1 VSTRSRSLLVA
12 AAAALLAASVLPVAD
27 AAPAFTLKQFKI
39 PTANSSPMSI
49 TTGSDGNFWFTE
61 SHVNSQN
68 ANHAIGR
75 ITPAGSVTEFVV
87 CNFCFPNDIVQGPD
101 GILYFTR
108 NDAPLGRI
116 RTTGEVLPIAG
127 EMFQFNGNGLAA
139 HGDDIWVTDFNNDAI
154 QRYDIPSG
162 TFTPYPIPTPDANP
176 FDVDVDAGG
185 TVWFTEAHAAGSIAR
200 LDPATGA
207 VTEFDVPGLPRQ
219 LAIAADG
226 AVWFTERF
234 DPQGV
239 GRFDPVTE
247 RVTIFPLTAV
257 GPEDIAA
264 APDGSMWFT
273 ESTGDRVVNIT
284 AAGVITEG
292 RTVKGS
298 EPVGITV
305 APDGAAWYTMLSANK
320 IASLRP
326 ASVTA
331 ISGEAE
337 PAARPLLRSRP

>member
-1 VSTRSRSLLVA
+1 
-12 AAAALLAASVLPVAD
+12 
-27 AAPAFTLKQFKI
+27 
-39 PTANSSPMSI
+39 M
-49 TTGSDGNFWFTE
+49 
-61 SHVNSQN
+61 NSQN
-68 ANHAIGR
+68 ANHAVGR

-87 CNFCFPNDIVQGPD
+87 CDFCFPNDIVQGPD
-101 GILYFTR
+101 GILYYTR

-185 TVWFTEAHAAGSIAR
+185 TVWFTEFDATDSIAR
-200 LDPATGA
+200 LDPVSTGSRDRVRRA
-207 VTEFDVPGLPRQ
+207 RLQTRH

-239 GRFDPVTE
+239 GRLDPVTE
-247 RVTIFPLTAV
+247 QVTIFPVTAV
-257 GPEDIAA
+257 GP
-264 APDGSMWFT
+264 DGHR
-273 ESTGDRVVNIT
+273 GGAGRLDVVH
-284 AAGVITEG
+284 
-292 RTVKGS
+292 RSRHWRPRYVK
-298 EPVGITV
+298 PVT
-305 APDGAAWYTMLSANK
+305 
-320 IASLRP
+320 
-326 ASVTA
+326 
-331 ISGEAE
+331 
-337 PAARPLLRSRP
+337 AARPSSPRAGP